1 MSNINID
8 EWMGDYDIDSD
19 ENMGDSD
26 KETNS
31 TISTDLDMLLSNSSG
46 NETDDIKSD
55 PTFRC
60 KVKKSFQSTIKEGL
74 RSGNSNAKLLNLFD
88 LDARKNQSRCT
99 IIRSNSTTS
108 LEVSVE
114 YHSDIENDPIYKNPY
129 NTGGY
134 GLGNQSGTEISVETF
149 VGPLLPQI
157 IVSLLRHND
166 DQTFIAIYDEET
178 LIGGGEF

>member
-55 PTFRC
+55 PNFRC
-60 KVKKSFQSTIKEGL
+60 KVKKSFQSTVKEGL
-74 RSGNSNAKLLNLFD
+74 RSG
-88 LDARKNQSRCT
+88 
-99 IIRSNSTTS
+99 
-108 LEVSVE
+108 
-114 YHSDIENDPIYKNPY
+114 
-129 NTGGY
+129 
-134 GLGNQSGTEISVETF
+134 TEISIEPF
-149 VGPLLPQI
+149 VDPLPPEIIINLLP
-157 IVSLLRHND
+157 HND
-166 DQTFIAIYDEET
+166 DQTFVAIYNEEF
-178 LIGGGEF
+178 LIEGGEF